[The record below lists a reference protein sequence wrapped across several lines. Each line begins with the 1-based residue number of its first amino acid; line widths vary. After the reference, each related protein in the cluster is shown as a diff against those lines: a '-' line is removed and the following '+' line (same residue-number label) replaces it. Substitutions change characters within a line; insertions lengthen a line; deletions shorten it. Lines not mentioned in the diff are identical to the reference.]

1 MIHSMTGYGKAVMA
15 YNDKKIN
22 VEVKSLNS
30 KSLDLS
36 TRICPLYRE
45 KEIEIRQSIAKAL
58 ERGKVDFAIW
68 TEKMPQPTPRR

>member
-1 MIHSMTGYGKAVMA
+1 MIHSMKGYGKAVMA

-36 TRICPLYRE
+36 ARICPLYRE
-45 KEIEIRQSIAKAL
+45 KEI
-58 ERGKVDFAIW
+58 
-68 TEKMPQPTPRR
+68 